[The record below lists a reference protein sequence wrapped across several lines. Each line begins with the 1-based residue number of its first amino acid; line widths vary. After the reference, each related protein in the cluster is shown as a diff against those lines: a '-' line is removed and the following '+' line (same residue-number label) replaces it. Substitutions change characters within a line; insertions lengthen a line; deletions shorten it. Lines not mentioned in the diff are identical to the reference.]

1 MSGPAVDG
9 GARWSAIEER
19 GSLAPMRATLAALRI
34 LPRAF
39 LIPVVRL
46 VSLYFMVTGR
56 VARAA
61 SRDYLE
67 RYARAYPGDG
77 TGPGV
82 ATSYRHFSAFGDAI
96 LDRLAAWSGKLR
108 TADIEFESQAE
119 YQRLVDSGR
128 GALLLD
134 SHLGN
139 IEICRAL
146 CSLDRIVR
154 VNALAHTRHA
164 GKINRLLDEAGAADF
179 RLWQVSDLDAAM
191 ALELRERVER
201 GEWVVVAAD
210 RQPLHGART
219 VPARLLGQPAAF
231 PIGPYVLASLLGCP
245 VYLMF
250 CLRIG
255 GRNRFLVE
263 PFAERVTWRSRADR
277 EAQIEQLAQRYASRV
292 EYHLRMAPLQ
302 WFNFYPFWADAAQAG
317 RASATVGLPGTL
329 DA

>member
-1 MSGPAVDG
+1 MSKPAALREQSDDQLELLLQETQQSLFRLRLQSETERLEAPSEIIK
-9 GARWSAIEER
+9 ARREIARIKTILRER
-19 GSLAPMRATLAALRI
+19 EINRERATLAALRI

-128 GALLLD
+128 GALLLG

-139 IEICRAL
+139 IEMCRAL

-179 RLWQVSDLDAAM
+179 IVKPF
-191 ALELRERVER
+191 EREFVR
-201 GEWVVVAAD
+201 
-210 RQPLHGART
+210 RT
-219 VPARLLGQPAAF
+219 F
-231 PIGPYVLASLLGCP
+231 EKLANS
-245 VYLMF
+245 
-250 CLRIG
+250 
-255 GRNRFLVE
+255 
-263 PFAERVTWRSRADR
+263 
-277 EAQIEQLAQRYASRV
+277 
-292 EYHLRMAPLQ
+292 
-302 WFNFYPFWADAAQAG
+302 
-317 RASATVGLPGTL
+317 
-329 DA
+329 